1 MTDTPMNLTTTRR
14 SLLAGA
20 GLVALATVV
29 GGSEAKAK
37 AKPIAVALV
46 TSVPIEQQW
55 ISRLH
60 IALKKA
66 EARGDITYVY
76 SENVANTDAERVIRE
91 YAEAKKDLIIAEAFG
106 LEKAARA
113 IAKDY
118 PKIAFLMG
126 SSFPEAAPNFAVF
139 DNYIQDASYLTGIV
153 AGKATKSNVIGMVGG
168 YAIPEV
174 NRLMQAFMAGAL
186 SVNPKVKF
194 LVSFINSWYDPP
206 KAKETAF
213 AMIEKGADVMYAE
226 RFGVSDAAKEKGV
239 KAIGNVIDTAAQY
252 PGTVIA
258 SALWHMEPS
267 IDKAIAAVL
276 SDGFKAENYGP
287 LSHMA
292 AGGCTLAPLDPKLVP
307 QDVIDLVLAKEKEIK
322 AGSFKV
328 AIVDTEQ
335 IGRASCR
342 ERV

>member
-1 MTDTPMNLTTTRR
+1 MNDNADNLTTTRR
-14 SLLAGA
+14 DALIGA
-20 GLVALATVV
+20 GLAALALALG
-29 GGSEAKAK
+29 GGSALAK

-46 TSVPIEQQW
+46 ASVPIEQQW

-60 IALKKA
+60 LALKAA
-66 EARGDITYVY
+66 EKRGDITYVY

-91 YAEAKKDLIIAEAFG
+91 YAEAKKDLIIGEAFG
-106 LEKAARA
+106 LEKAARK
-113 IAKDY
+113 IAADY

-126 SSFPEAAPNFAVF
+126 SSFPEATPNFAVF

-168 YAIPEV
+168 FAIPEV

-186 SVNPKVKF
+186 SVNPKVRF

-239 KAIGNVIDTAAQY
+239 KSIGNVIDTAAQY

-267 IDKAIAAVL
+267 IDKAVAAVIG
-276 SDGFKAENYGP
+276 DTFKPENYGP

-292 AGGCTLAPLDPKLVP
+292 VGGCSLAPLDPKLVP
-307 QDVIDLVLAKEKEIK
+307 QDVIDMVLAKEKEIR
-322 AGSFKV
+322 AGTFKV
-328 AIVDTEQ
+328 AIVDTEPK
-335 IGRASCR
+335 STM
-342 ERV
+342 